1 MVAILVAFINDMGV
15 CWRNTRPLAAFP
27 RAATAVAAADSAGLH
42 YHVVQRPS
50 MGSLKIAKNWKTVFL
65 LRVFIRVPWTREP
78 HNLEM
83 PKTQNRQCSDEK
95 SKKHPRD

>member
-42 YHVVQRPS
+42 YHVVQRPQW
-50 MGSLKIAKNWKTVFL
+50 AA
-65 LRVFIRVPWTREP
+65 
-78 HNLEM
+78 
-83 PKTQNRQCSDEK
+83 
-95 SKKHPRD
+95 